1 MPNNYRK
8 FMAAMFAPCLL
19 ACIAPRLACAIDF
32 TPRYVNEV
40 EDGIPVHR
48 MFFADAGRHIFFTP
62 PGGWDATGSKSAVVL
77 SPKNSAKA
85 YIKIECSSDEEIPPF
100 DEKGL
105 KIYRQ
110 AAEDLLPREAK
121 DLEILSENKNPVVIN
136 DWSGF
141 EITYAFMAY
150 GYPFYKSVGFINIG
164 NNRQIRLV
172 VEARRSEF
180 GSLYKAAQVSL
191 CSWYEK

>member
-1 MPNNYRK
+1 MISSLLPPRWRL
-8 FMAAMFAPCLL
+8 CLL
-19 ACIAPRLACAIDF
+19 AGIAPRLACAIDF

-40 EDGIPVHR
+40 EDGIPVRR
-48 MFFADAGRHIFFTP
+48 MFFADAGRHIFFTA
-62 PGGWDATGSKSAVVL
+62 PGGWDANGSKSSVVL
-77 SPKNSAKA
+77 SPKNLEKA

-136 DWSGF
+136 HWSGF
-141 EITYAFMAY
+141 EITYAYVAF
-150 GYPFYKSVGFINIG
+150 GYPFYKSVSFINIG
-164 NNRQIRLV
+164 DNRQIRLI
-172 VEARRSEF
+172 VEARRSDFATFCKE
-180 GSLYKAAQVSL
+180 AQRSL
-191 CSWYEK
+191 CSWA